1 MARFASTLTFGTL
14 TALLAIACGSSDDS
28 SFGDGTGA
36 NGDNANGQGSAF
48 DTNGT
53 NGSAGALDPVSA
65 VGKECAGTSAGLNG
79 LPLQLLVVLDRSG
92 SMCEK
97 AGGGN
102 GSCNDA
108 DSKWKQTT
116 AGLSAFFASE
126 KSKGIT
132 ATVIPF
138 PPVGGGNSCE
148 AGPYSSPDPKL
159 IADLPNASSLS
170 SAIEGLGQANST
182 PTVGALKGAVAYAD
196 SIASKGKVAII
207 VATDGQPNSCS
218 TKGGPADID
227 LVSNIASG
235 AASKYKTYA
244 IGIGNSGNLDKIAAA
259 GGTGT
264 AYATNDTASLETALS
279 TIRGAALTCDYSIP
293 AAPAGQIL
301 DFRQVN
307 VVYTTKDDK
316 AILVKHSADCSD
328 ASGWRYDDEAAP
340 KQILL
345 CDGVCGTVKGDTV
358 KKLDVVLGCATSGG
372 PGVN

>member
-1 MARFASTLTFGTL
+1 MSRIAFKLSFGTL
-14 TALLAIACGSSDDS
+14 AALLAVACGSSDDS
-28 SFGDGTGA
+28 SFGDGTGT
-36 NGDNANGQGSAF
+36 NGDGTDGAGSAF
-48 DTNGT
+48 DTTGT

-92 SMCEK
+92 SMCENQ
-97 AGGGN
+97 GGKGN
-102 GSCNDA
+102 DCNSDQ
-108 DSKWKQTT
+108 SKWKQTT
-116 AGLSAFFASE
+116 AGLSAFFASD

-132 ATVIPF
+132 ATLIPF

-148 AGPYSSPDPKL
+148 AGTYSKPDPTW
-159 IADLPNASSLS
+159 IADLPNATSLS
-170 SAIEGLGQANST
+170 EAINKLGQDNST

-196 SIASKGKVAII
+196 TIAAKGKVAII
-207 VATDGQPNSCS
+207 VATDGQPNTC
-218 TKGGPADID
+218 GGID
-227 LVSNIASG
+227 DVGAVASG
-235 AASKYKTYA
+235 AAAKYKTYA
-244 IGIGNSGNLDKIAAA
+244 IGIGNAGNLDKIAAA

-279 TIRGAALTCDYSIP
+279 TIRGAALTCDYAIP

-307 VVYTTKDDK
+307 VVYTSKDDK
-316 AILVKHSADCSD
+316 SFLVKHSADCSD
-328 ASGWRYDDEAAP
+328 PTGWRYDDEAAP

-345 CDGVCGTVKGDTV
+345 CDGVCATVKGDTV